1 MKGQGMAQKTVFSE
15 GRTLCARVAR
25 PYSCHGI
32 SSADMGGRVAVG
44 LMETRLGQAQV
55 FLSGR
60 AEPAPPRGASLGGRP
75 YGGKPEDGAKGGFLG
90 GTHSVRPFGKAGRK
104 PREVVVRDELA
115 RGQWPSGAMRG

>member
-1 MKGQGMAQKTVFSE
+1 VAQKTVFSE

-60 AEPAPPRGASLGGRP
+60 AEPAPPRGTVQARMAL
-75 YGGKPEDGAKGGFLG
+75 
-90 GTHSVRPFGKAGRK
+90 
-104 PREVVVRDELA
+104 
-115 RGQWPSGAMRG
+115 RGQTRGRRERRFSRRDALCASVWQGWT

>member
-1 MKGQGMAQKTVFSE
+1 
-15 GRTLCARVAR
+15 
-25 PYSCHGI
+25 
-32 SSADMGGRVAVG
+32 VAVG